1 MLDERAVE
9 RGRML
14 PTISR
19 VTRTRE
25 FRIDHPREMTIIPV
39 LPDDTVGYLLARLDQ
54 AESPASLA
62 LLTGDGV
69 RFVSL
74 MKEVTHAAPC

>member
-1 MLDERAVE
+1 MLDERD
-9 RGRML
+9 RRQGRML

-39 LPDDTVGYLLARLDQ
+39 LPDDTVDYLLVRLDQ
-54 AESPASLA
+54 AEYPASLA
-62 LLTGDGV
+62 MLTDDGV

-74 MKEVTHAAPC
+74 MKEATHA

>member
-1 MLDERAVE
+1 
-9 RGRML
+9 ML
-14 PTISR
+14 PTVAR

-25 FRIDHPREMTIIPV
+25 FRIDHPRDMTIIPV
-39 LPDDTVGYLLARLDQ
+39 LPDDTVGYLLTRLDQ

-62 LLTGDGV
+62 MFTGDGV

-74 MKEVTHAAPC
+74 MKEATHASHR

>member
-1 MLDERAVE
+1 MLDERDRR

-25 FRIDHPREMTIIPV
+25 FRIEQVREMTIIPV
-39 LPDDTVGYLLARLDQ
+39 LPDDTISYLLARLDQ

-62 LLTGDGV
+62 MFTEDGV

-74 MKEVTHAAPC
+74 MKEATHAAHR

>member
-1 MLDERAVE
+1 MLDERDRSRAH
-9 RGRML
+9 ML

-39 LPDDTVGYLLARLDQ
+39 LPDDTVDYLLARLDQ

-62 LLTGDGV
+62 VLADDSV

-74 MKEVTHAAPC
+74 MKEATHG